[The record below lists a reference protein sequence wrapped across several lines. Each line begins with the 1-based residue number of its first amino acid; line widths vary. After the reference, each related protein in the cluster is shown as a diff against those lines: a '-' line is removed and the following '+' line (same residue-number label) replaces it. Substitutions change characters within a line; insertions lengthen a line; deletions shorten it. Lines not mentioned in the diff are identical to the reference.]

1 MRLTDLGWD
10 EGFANAFAALA
21 PGPDVQ
27 PGRIGVEFN
36 YLYRVY
42 VEDGDIEAMLAG
54 RLKHRTYSRGALPA
68 VGDWVAVRHRTGE
81 RGAIVGVLPRRSR
94 FSRRMAGT
102 TTDEQIVAANVD
114 VLFIVMALDE
124 DFSLRRLERYLLM
137 TGESG
142 ATPVV
147 LLTKPDVCEDVP
159 ARVREITRKV
169 DADIVFEHS
178 GQDTWPTSIAA
189 LR

>member
-10 EGFANAFAALA
+10 DGFARAFAALA

-36 YLYRVY
+36 YLYRVH

-68 VGDWVAVRHRTGE
+68 VGDWVAVRHRPGQ
-81 RGAIVGVLPRRSR
+81 RGAIVDVLPRRTR

-102 TTDEQIVAANVD
+102 TPAVEIEIALAAIAGPAGSD
-114 VLFIVMALDE
+114 RMRAARMT
-124 DFSLRRLERYLLM
+124 FS
-137 TGESG
+137 
-142 ATPVV
+142 
-147 LLTKPDVCEDVP
+147 
-159 ARVREITRKV
+159 
-169 DADIVFEHS
+169 
-178 GQDTWPTSIAA
+178 
-189 LR
+189 